1 MREVPVLLNRWF
13 LRMAREPE
21 EVQRAAAH
29 QLAARARM
37 SASTSF
43 TAYFLQALV
52 LYGHVADRVLWGW
65 LLLLIAAEAV
75 NGLMAVRLAR
85 HTAQTGF
92 PAQRRRAVHRLVLTL
107 FCSGSA
113 WGLVCLMP
121 GLHAQ
126 NQLFMFN
133 VLFLVVVG
141 VISVHNLCL
150 SWPALVAF
158 NVGLM
163 WPLLVAEAA
172 FPVALPLALV
182 ATVVGQMTMVQIY
195 GRTTRH
201 MFLQS
206 MRAHLATEAMAAQL
220 RQKNEDLTQALAVI
234 AEMADLDPLTQCLN
248 RRALMRHLQEPVRH
262 QRFGTCFGIVLL
274 DIDHFKQINDSRGH
288 GVGDQVLVAVAD
300 CLRSHLRVQDCL
312 ARWGGEEFICLLADA
327 DGATVQ
333 AMAERL
339 RRALAATA
347 ILPPPAE
354 LRVTASFGLALCRP
368 GYPLDAVIDQADQ
381 AMYRAKNAGR
391 NRVEA

>member
-1 MREVPVLLNRWF
+1 
-13 LRMAREPE
+13 MARESEP
-21 EVQRAAAH
+21 VQ
-29 QLAARARM
+29 QEAARQLSVRDRM

-43 TAYFLQALV
+43 LAYGLQALV

-65 LLLLIAAEAV
+65 LLLVVASEAA
-75 NGLMAVRLAR
+75 NGMLAVRLGR
-85 HTAQTGF
+85 HTGD
-92 PAQRRRAVHRLVLTL
+92 PVQRRRAVRWLAVAL
-107 FCSGSA
+107 FCSGSS
-113 WGLVCLMP
+113 WGLTSLMP
-121 GLHAQ
+121 GLHGQ
-126 NQLFMFN
+126 YQLYMFN

-150 SWPALVAF
+150 SWPALIAF

-163 WPLLVAEAA
+163 WPLLVAGAVYTM
-172 FPVALPLALV
+172 FLPLALV
-182 ATVVGQMTMVQIY
+182 VTVAGEWTMVQIY
-195 GRTTRH
+195 GRTTRQL
-201 MFLQS
+201 FLRS

-262 QRFGTCFGIVLL
+262 QRFGACFGIVLL

-300 CLRSHLRVQDCL
+300 CLRNHLRTQDCL

-381 AMYRAKNAGR
+381 AMYRAKHGGR